1 MYRWLPLQG
10 WTLVHRPTQFI
21 CISDVHQY
29 KRHSTAECH
38 LYLYLHLYVYFC
50 WTTRPFFKSM
60 SRQISRPAGRLYQE
74 TKDSCQILSA
84 GVWNPRRGGRR
95 RFMGHQHWGKK
106 GEKEAAWSDCVWWA
120 GIVVNTEHRI
130 LFLSL
135 ALPGSLYAM
144 IQPDMDIF
152 EIFTRP
158 CARQCRNSQW
168 LLKITSM
175 YNCTWSGNCNSTL
188 KEELSSV

>member
-1 MYRWLPLQG
+1 MIATSGLNSGSSPNSFVFLMFTNTKDIARQNVICICICICICIFVEPLDPSSSPCRGRFQG
-10 WTLVHRPTQFI
+10 RLVVCTKKLKTLVR
-21 CISDVHQY
+21 S
-29 KRHSTAECH
+29 
-38 LYLYLHLYVYFC
+38 
-50 WTTRPFFKSM
+50 
-60 SRQISRPAGRLYQE
+60 YQLVCE
-74 TKDSCQILSA
+74 IQGEREEEDSWGINT
-84 GVWNPRRGGRR
+84 G
-95 RFMGHQHWGKK
+95 GKK

-158 CARQCRNSQW
+158 CARKCCNSQW

-175 YNCTWSGNCNSTL
+175 YNCTWFGNCNSTL